1 MSRALK
7 TSDINTIDLD
17 RNNGIF
23 YVSFKPEEDPG
34 IFSFLGFNREPSS
47 DSIDLNKSAEFR
59 VEIKEKNKKTYVR
72 VFSKN
77 DKIEEAENLLSK
89 INESLS

>member
-1 MSRALK
+1 MQS
-7 TSDINTIDLD
+7 
-17 RNNGIF
+17 
-23 YVSFKPEEDPG
+23 
-34 IFSFLGFNREPSS
+34 SS

-59 VEIKEKNKKTYVR
+59 VEIKEKNNKTYVR

>member
-1 MSRALK
+1 M
-7 TSDINTIDLD
+7 D

-23 YVSFKPEEDPG
+23 YVSFNSEEDAG
-34 IFSFLGFNREPSS
+34 IFSFLGFNRQQSS

-59 VEIKEKNKKTYVR
+59 VEIKEKNNKTYVR
-72 VFSKN
+72 VFSN
-77 DKIEEAENLLSK
+77 DDKIEEAENLLSK